1 MLVFSKMSIAVGFVG
16 SELRIF
22 EGFGWVCSS
31 VLLGRPGFER
41 VQSLTSTFVIFG
53 FDPKLIAN

>member
-31 VLLGRPGFER
+31 VLNFLIIKIPALF
-41 VQSLTSTFVIFG
+41 TTY
-53 FDPKLIAN
+53 KLIY